1 MRRLIIIFAA
11 VLLCTNLSAQCYVY
25 ETTGD
30 VLVEV
35 DGAWKSAYKTMS
47 VKPSN
52 LIKTEQY
59 SSVVILDRG
68 NNKLYTFQSPTPVSL
83 ESLIKNQKTR
93 TKTLIDEVAQELYF
107 AMFKGN
113 NKSKDISNYTSGVTY
128 RDENVDRYIA
138 QALASSQSN
147 TDVVSLCVVDDLN
160 GEVLSCARI
169 GVLGVIEITNNSS
182 ENLYVNVLDFDSE
195 GNISP
200 IFPMDEYHTMTH
212 LYIPANSVVRLRDY
226 PVEFYEP
233 LGVDTLVLVAYHKP
247 FDIAN
252 VVKMLQSVTPQN
264 AVDVYINSSTITI
277 AR

>member
-1 MRRLIIIFAA
+1 MRKLIIIIVA

-25 ETTGD
+25 GTTGD
-30 VLVEV
+30 VFIKV
-35 DGAWKSAYKTMS
+35 DGAWKPAYKTMT
-47 VKPSN
+47 VQPSN
-52 LIKTEQY
+52 LIRTEQY
-59 SSVVILDRG
+59 SNVVILDRG
-68 NNKLYTFQSPTPVSL
+68 NDKLYTFQSTAPASL
-83 ESLIKNQKTR
+83 ESLMKSQAKSAN
-93 TKTLIDEVAQELYF
+93 TLLKEVAQELYI
-107 AMFKGN
+107 AMFKGDD
-113 NKSKDISNYTSGVTY
+113 KSKDVSNYTSGVTY

-138 QALASSQSN
+138 QALAFSRSN
-147 TDVVSLCVVDDLN
+147 TDAVSLCVVDDLN

-169 GVLGVIEITNNSS
+169 GVLGVIEITNNSG

-233 LGVDTLVLVAYHKP
+233 IGVDTLVLVAYHKP